1 MKTSNLIPVE
11 VSARH
16 MHISAPDMKKLF
28 GSDHNLTK
36 YKDLS
41 QEGEF
46 AAKEVVNAIGPSGRV
61 LENIRV
67 LGPVRER
74 TQIEL
79 SRTDTFFLGIEAP
92 LKLSGDLEGSASIIL
107 RGPMGEVKMSGG
119 VIVAKKHIHASP
131 KEAKTLGIAD
141 GDLVEVEI
149 ESDQRPVIFKKVP
162 VRVRDKFHLALHLDT
177 DEGNAC
183 WAEKGTKAK
192 ILNLKQ

>member
-16 MHISAPDMKKLF
+16 MHISVSDMKKLF
-28 GSDHNLTK
+28 GPDHNLAK

-46 AAKEVVNAIGPSGRV
+46 AAREVVNAIGPSGRV

-67 LGPVRER
+67 LGPAREK

-92 LKLSGDLEGSASIIL
+92 LKLSGDLEGSAPIIL

-131 KEAKTLGIAD
+131 EDAKALGVAD
-141 GDLVEVEI
+141 GDLVDVEI
-149 ESDQRPVIFKKVP
+149 ASDQRPLVFKKVP
-162 VRVRDKFHLALHLDT
+162 MRVKDKFNLALHLDT

-183 WAEKGTKAK
+183 WAEKGTMAK
-192 ILNLKQ
+192 IINLN